1 MKSLS
6 FFLMLNFCVLS
17 SAMLPASGIE
27 PIDLLTGNW
36 YCESGPCFDEEI
48 SFAIEDGEQT
58 FNSWLHERPS
68 AAGGSWKLNG
78 DELTVECCAGLEF
91 EWTII
96 KLTKTELVIC
106 EEGSD
111 GEIAFTRIED

>member
-6 FFLMLNFCVLS
+6 FSLMLILGVS
-17 SAMLPASGIE
+17 SLAMLPASGIE
-27 PIDLLTGNW
+27 TVDLLIGNW
-36 YCESGPCFDEEI
+36 SCESGPCFDEEI

-68 AAGGSWKLNG
+68 ATGGSWQLKGN
-78 DELTVECCAGLEF
+78 ELVIECCAGAGF

-96 KLTKTELVIC
+96 KLTETELVVR
-106 EEGSD
+106 EEGGVD
-111 GEIAFTRIED
+111 EIVFVRIED

>member
-6 FFLMLNFCVLS
+6 FFLMLNLGVLS
-17 SAMLPASGIE
+17 SAILPASDIGSM
-27 PIDLLTGNW
+27 DLLTGNW
-36 YCESGPCFDEEI
+36 SCEFGPCFDEEI

-96 KLTKTELVIC
+96 KLTQTELVVR
-106 EEGSD
+106 EEGSND
-111 GEIAFTRIED
+111 DIVFIRIED